1 MMFCDVCKVLSR
13 SMGWH
18 SWPCISSLR
27 NGEIAQFSQ
36 ERNGFMQKRVEKTIE
51 RYERV
56 KGTFLDNVSVMM
68 VLGTMVILLAG
79 YFVFL
84 AYQRRIMQV
93 DVEVLDQTKFSDEQV
108 ATANQQ
114 IQPVVT
120 KHRHLYIEA
129 DRLRIAQALA
139 AASTGIYIQA
149 IVEDVRQH
157 RNLTYDGNILVNKL
171 QANSLLPPGVTN
183 VGNGRCVSEFGV
195 YDVRA
200 DTNHNIIEVLA
211 VGKTDAENGDT
222 YLVQLNPSDVSH
234 TVRIWR
240 SSAKNV
246 TLAVGLSAGQLLQM
260 GWLSEPLRD
269 PQITEEVKAQVQ
281 GWIQNGGK

>member
-1 MMFCDVCKVLSR
+1 
-13 SMGWH
+13 
-18 SWPCISSLR
+18 
-27 NGEIAQFSQ
+27 
-36 ERNGFMQKRVEKTIE
+36 MQKRVGKTIE
-51 RYERV
+51 RYERI
-56 KGTFLDNVSVMM
+56 KGAFLDNVSVLM
-68 VLGTMVILLAG
+68 VLGTMVLLLAG
-79 YFVFL
+79 YFVFV

-108 ATANQQ
+108 ATANQK

-139 AASTGIYIQA
+139 AASTGIYIQS
-149 IVEDVRQH
+149 VLEDVKQH
-157 RNLTYDGNILVNKL
+157 RNLVYDGNVLVNKL
-171 QANSLLPPGVTN
+171 QASSLLPPGVTN

-200 DTNHNIIEVLA
+200 DTNLNIIEVLA
-211 VGKTDAENGDT
+211 IGKADAENGDT
-222 YLVQLNPSDVSH
+222 YLVQLNPSDISQ

-240 SSAKNV
+240 SLEKNV
-246 TLAVGLSAGQLLQM
+246 ALAVGVSAGQLLQM
-260 GWLSEPLRD
+260 GWLSEPFRD

>member
-1 MMFCDVCKVLSR
+1 
-13 SMGWH
+13 
-18 SWPCISSLR
+18 
-27 NGEIAQFSQ
+27 
-36 ERNGFMQKRVEKTIE
+36 MQKRVGKTIE
-51 RYERV
+51 RYERI
-56 KGTFLDNVSVMM
+56 KGAFLDNVSVMM
-68 VLGTMVILLAG
+68 VLGTMVLLLAG
-79 YFVFL
+79 YFVFV

-93 DVEVLDQTKFSDEQV
+93 DVEVLDQTKFSEEQV
-108 ATANQQ
+108 ATANQK
-114 IQPVVT
+114 IQPIVT

-129 DRLRIAQALA
+129 DRLRVAQALA

-157 RNLTYDGNILVNKL
+157 RNLTYDGNVLVNKL

-222 YLVQLNPSDVSH
+222 YLVQLNPSDGSQ

-240 SSAKNV
+240 SSAKSV
-246 TLAVGLSAGQLLQM
+246 ALAIGLPAGQLLQM

-281 GWIQNGGK
+281 GWIHNGGK

>member
-1 MMFCDVCKVLSR
+1 
-13 SMGWH
+13 
-18 SWPCISSLR
+18 
-27 NGEIAQFSQ
+27 
-36 ERNGFMQKRVEKTIE
+36 MQKRVEKTIE